1 MKKIKIIL
9 LVIVLIVCVVGLT
22 GLKIFKDKTTSEV
35 GAYLIEERGYNKN
48 DIYEI
53 YTQIGKAPLVSTTVI
68 FDDDRSSRYLYRKG
82 NGRIYQYSRAPV
94 HGVDGGT
101 KQYKHIED

>member
-1 MKKIKIIL
+1 MKKIKILL
-9 LVIVLIVCVVGLT
+9 LVIVLMACALGLA

-35 GAYLIEERGYNKN
+35 EAYLIEEQGYNPN

-68 FDDDRSSRYLYRKG
+68 FDDDRSSRYLYRKE
-82 NGRIYQYSRAPV
+82 NGKIYQYSRAPV
-94 HGVDGGT
+94 QGVDDGT
-101 KQYKHIED
+101 KRYKHVEE

>member
-1 MKKIKIIL
+1 MKKIKILL
-9 LVIVLIVCVVGLT
+9 LVIVLMACALGVA

-35 GAYLIEERGYNKN
+35 EIYLQEKRGYNLN

-68 FDDDRSSRYLYRKG
+68 FNDDRSSRYFYRKE
-82 NGRIYQYSRAPV
+82 NGKIYQYSKAPV
-94 HGVDGGT
+94 HGVDDGT
-101 KQYKHIED
+101 KRYKHIEE